1 MMHRNNEL
9 KYSREQSLVKINLIA
24 LAACSVFLFIAIY
37 RQILELISRSDIGI
51 GLTDEAYG
59 ILHTIDRG
67 MYGQTSSTPLFA
79 DVTSILMEFAN
90 YDVKIYRFWGYG
102 LLLGVSLLLCY
113 IIVGPSNSLQD
124 KPLVIWK
131 CLTSV
136 LVVLLLPSSFRYLL
150 VTPGY
155 QWVVLLVS
163 ILIVITL
170 SQLTNEVNW
179 KNRSIPF
186 ISALLVFVIELA
198 RFTSGFAS
206 FVLVSLYILKKT
218 HFKNFIAFNLGVV
231 GSNVIYVGL
240 NLEAF
245 VASLDRLLKI
255 RAIDPAGANPIT
267 EVQDVANSA
276 ILVCALILIPA
287 LILNSELRFKRT
299 KTQKNDSLTKSVN
312 WVLLTFVVIY
322 LTLNLKH
329 FPHLLPF
336 FPLIGI
342 GILYSRFN
350 SKINYLL
357 LSLSLLPIVSQFGSN
372 IQSSY
377 LIMPIIAS
385 GFLFL
390 FLDPGF
396 RENKLVKESNWKK
409 VLTSICI
416 LCLTASLLTFQIL
429 FSHTSY
435 ENGYGSQFME
445 RDPRSGLLYSTEKMN
460 SIKVLRNQLAQY
472 QSIRGARVLDLSNW
486 HPGIIYY
493 INGRQF
499 PFSTVDKVF
508 NKTLAQQ
515 LEQTLSQ
522 RERKENLPLIV
533 ETSTEKPSLGCQKL
547 DEYVLDNRLKNE
559 LRILNFNPFVKEI
572 GIYLSTKED
581 LTLFPKNIAVMIPC
595 TP

>member
-1 MMHRNNEL
+1 MMQGSNEL
-9 KYSREQSLVKINLIA
+9 RYSREQSLVKIDLIA
-24 LAACSVFLFIAIY
+24 LVACSAFLLIGIY
-37 RQILELISRSDIGI
+37 RQVLELIIRSDIGI

-79 DVTSILMEFAN
+79 DVTSILMDIAN

-113 IIVGPSNSLQD
+113 IIVSPSNSLQD

-155 QWVVLLVS
+155 QWIVLLVS

-170 SQLTNEVNW
+170 SQLTKEANR
-179 KNRSIPF
+179 KNRTILIF
-186 ISALLVFVIELA
+186 SALLVFVIELA

-206 FVLVSLYILKKT
+206 CVLVGLYILKKT
-218 HFKNFIAFNLGVV
+218 DFKNFIAFNLGVL

-255 RAIDPAGANPIT
+255 RAVDPAGANLIH
-267 EVQDVANSA
+267 EVQDVANSTL
-276 ILVCALILIPA
+276 LVCALILIPVLIMNSELGFKQVTSQKNHA
-287 LILNSELRFKRT
+287 LLKLIKWSCLSLVVFYLILN
-299 KTQKNDSLTKSVN
+299 
-312 WVLLTFVVIY
+312 
-322 LTLNLKH
+322 LKY
-329 FPHLLPF
+329 FPHLVPLLP
-336 FPLIGI
+336 LVGV
-342 GILYSRFN
+342 GVLYSRLH

-357 LSLSLLPIVSQFGSN
+357 LSLSLLPVVSQFGSN

-396 RENKLVKESNWKK
+396 AQKKQVRESKCKK
-409 VLTSICI
+409 ALTPICVLS
-416 LCLTASLLTFQIL
+416 LTLSLLTYQIF
-429 FSHTSY
+429 FSYTSY
-435 ENGYGSQFME
+435 ENGYGSQSME
-445 RDPRSGLLYSTEKMN
+445 RDSRSGLLYSVEKMK
-460 SIKVLRNQLAQY
+460 SIKALRTQISQH
-472 QSIRGARVLDLSNW
+472 QSMRGSRVLDLSNW

-493 INGRQF
+493 VGGRQL
-499 PFSTVDKVF
+499 PFSTADKVF

-522 RERKENLPLIV
+522 SERKGNLPLIV
-533 ETSTEKPSLGCQKL
+533 ETSTVKPSLRCQKL
-547 DEYVLDNRLKNE
+547 DDYKLDIKLQRD
-559 LRILNFNPFVKEI
+559 LRILNFNPYVKEV
-572 GIYLSTKED
+572 GIYLSNKED
-581 LTLFPKNIAVMIPC
+581 LTLFPKNVAFMIPC
-595 TP
+595 EP